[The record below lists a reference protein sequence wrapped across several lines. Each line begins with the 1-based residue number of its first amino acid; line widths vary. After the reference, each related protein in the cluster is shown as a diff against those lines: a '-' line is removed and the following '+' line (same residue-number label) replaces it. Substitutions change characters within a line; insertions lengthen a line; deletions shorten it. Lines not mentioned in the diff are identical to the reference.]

1 MNVSRPLHIRK
12 IAMVLKVGAQVLA
25 LSVHYFHQGVIGL
38 VILVYDWFLF
48 DLGTLNNV
56 CKDTLSLGILNGLIR
71 SKNFRFGFT

>member
-12 IAMVLKVGAQVLA
+12 IAMVLEVGAQVLA
-25 LSVHYFHQGVIGL
+25 LSVHYFHQGVIGF

-71 SKNFRFGFT
+71 SKNFRLGFT